1 MLSRQD
7 FFTRARSGPYAQ
19 CSTEQLYFAY
29 EVYLTCPMSRDP
41 QHLSHA
47 DCGRCGN
54 CCRKTWRIEV
64 SLKDIRRWLDEGRSD
79 ILESLEK
86 MPPGYRSATPVPEH
100 SLEYKRTV
108 ESAARDR
115 ETDLPGITDVVN
127 ALTSGEAS
135 YVIPKTAG
143 CKYLIEGEETMC
155 SIYDTRP
162 EVCRNF
168 PSVESA

>member
-1 MLSRQD
+1 MLSRQE
-7 FFTRARSGPYAQ
+7 FFTWARGGPYAQ

-41 QHLSHA
+41 EHLSHA

-54 CCRKTWRIEV
+54 CCRRQWRIEV
-64 SLKDIRRWLDEGRSD
+64 SLKDIRRWLDEGRID
-79 ILESLEK
+79 ILESLERV
-86 MPPGYRSATPVPEH
+86 PPGCAPATPGPER
-100 SLEYKRTV
+100 SLDFIRTV
-108 ESAARDR
+108 ESAARGR
-115 ETDLPGITDVVN
+115 EPDLSGIMAMVN
-127 ALTSGEAS
+127 ALASGEAS

-143 CKYLIEGEETMC
+143 CKYLTEGEQTMC